1 MLHLICLSLLAGLF
15 SGMVLPS
22 ASLARA
28 GRPALPRQTG
38 AETATPATAAGI
50 RFPQPGQAL
59 QGSVVILGDVALPGF
74 RRFELQF
81 SYHGDPTGAWF
92 LIAEGNA
99 IPDADIL
106 AEWDTGSLTDGV
118 YDLRLVVFRESGE
131 QSYLVSAVR
140 VRNYTPVET
149 STPTPVT
156 PTATTRPGDTPV
168 PTQTATASVT
178 PLPSPTPTLTALPA
192 NPGEISRSDLLR
204 SLGNG
209 ALLSAAVFILL
220 GIYWLL
226 RRIGGRA

>member
-1 MLHLICLSLLAGLF
+1 MLRLVALILLAAAF
-15 SGMVLPS
+15 LP
-22 ASLARA
+22 AGTARA
-28 GRPALPRQTG
+28 QSGTETPPAPPVEG
-38 AETATPATAAGI
+38 M

-59 QGSVVILGDVALPGF
+59 QGSVSILGDLAAPGF
-74 RRFELQF
+74 VRFEVQF

-92 LIAEGNA
+92 LIAEGSVV
-99 IPDADIL
+99 PESDVL

-118 YDLRLVVFRESGE
+118 YDLRLVVYRQSGE
-131 QSYLVSAVR
+131 QSYLIPAVR

-168 PTQTATASVT
+168 PTITPTPTAT
-178 PLPSPTPTLTALPA
+178 PLPSATPSPTPLPA
-192 NPGEISRSDLLR
+192 NPGEIDRDDLLR

-209 ALLSAAVFILL
+209 ALLTAGAFALI
-220 GIYWLL
+220 GIYSLL